1 MNVQPNDARKYQQPP
16 ASNTGGFL
24 PNEWGGNISVLGEYD
39 PSKNNILYGDYT
51 ARNQVYEPTPL
62 AAGSTGGSCAA
73 GYLTTLFNLT
83 LHVTTLIVTIVAAC
97 AHLQSD
103 GATKHL
109 TPTHK
114 EDYVRSWCI
123 VMITGEVLAVVF
135 YVALFGL
142 VRRSFSNPLP
152 AILGGG
158 IFVAVFVCTFKL
170 SYYLEIGAMGYLD
183 PADGLS
189 KNSNSLMH
197 AAYEGGGWAQAAL
210 YLQCFVLASIFFTP
224 SSGTYFKVLQIQDS
238 LIATMGDGRKG

>member
-1 MNVQPNDARKYQQPP
+1 MNVQPNDARKYKQPP

-24 PNEWGGNISVLGEYD
+24 PNDWGNNSVLGDYD
-39 PSKNNILYGDYT
+39 PSQSNILDGDYT
-51 ARNQVYEPTPL
+51 ARDMVYEPTPL
-62 AAGSTGGSCAA
+62 AAGPTRGSCAS
-73 GYLTTLFNLT
+73 GYMTLLFNLA
-83 LHVTTLIVTIVAAC
+83 LHVVTCIVTIVAAC

-114 EDYVRSWCI
+114 EDYVSSWCI
-123 VMITGEVLAVVF
+123 VMITGEVLAVLF
-135 YVALFGL
+135 YVVWFGC

-197 AAYEGGGWAQAAL
+197 TAYEGGGWAQAAL

-238 LIATMGDGRKG
+238 MVAAIGRKG